1 MAAVAVVVGLGAP
14 RVDGQ
19 TLRGSM
25 SSVDLMYSSAHARDL
40 EFLKTPDEIYQ
51 AALAGALKL
60 VSVTNDLEL
69 DEARFPFVLPNTLRF
84 ADSLAAEYHAACGER
99 LVVTSGARPLDEQ
112 PRNASPK
119 SVHPTGMAVDFR
131 KPRTPACLTWLRTN
145 LVVLEDRG
153 VIEATEE
160 RHPPHFHV
168 AVLRQAREPRLTF
181 TARTPTPAKD
191 TATKVIASSGG
202 DVAAETKRDSSA
214 DSPKRGD
221 RASPAARYHV
231 HVGDNLWTIAKRH
244 HTTPARLLALNGL
257 RNSTL
262 KPGQTLRLR

>member
-1 MAAVAVVVGLGAP
+1 M
-14 RVDGQ
+14 
-19 TLRGSM
+19 
-25 SSVDLMYSSAHARDL
+25 
-40 EFLKTPDEIYQ
+40 
-51 AALAGALKL
+51 
-60 VSVTNDLEL
+60 
-69 DEARFPFVLPNTLRF
+69 
-84 ADSLAAEYHAACGER
+84 
-99 LVVTSGARPLDEQ
+99 
-112 PRNASPK
+112 
-119 SVHPTGMAVDFR
+119 
-131 KPRTPACLTWLRTN
+131 
-145 LVVLEDRG
+145 
-153 VIEATEE
+153 IEATEE

-181 TARTPTPAKD
+181 AARTPMPAKD